1 MGIADSLSANARAL
15 WNRVQSIFPN
25 ARLTSG
31 QRDYVP
37 PGGSKTSQH
46 KTGDAFDF
54 VVPGVDPKTVQATL
68 SQSLGL
74 PFGQSIAEYG
84 LGMGPRN
91 HLSTG
96 SKGQLMTANN
106 GAYRTT
112 GYAPQRSGAELSTDG
127 AGYGREA
134 LKQMLGDG
142 WGNWISDG
150 LGGDGLGGAL
160 TAPAEAIESLAP
172 DWNAWFQ
179 RIALGVFALIFIA
192 AAVFAFKGGDA
203 INMISSARKAS

>member
-15 WNRVQSIFPN
+15 WDRVQGIFPG
-25 ARLTSG
+25 AILTSG
-31 QRDYVP
+31 KRNHIP

-46 KTGDAFDF
+46 FDGDAFDF
-54 VVPGVDPKTVQATL
+54 VVPGVDPKTVQQTIA
-68 SQSLGL
+68 QRLGL

-96 SKGQLMTANN
+96 TKGQLMTANN
-106 GAYRTT
+106 GKYSTI
-112 GYAPQRSGAELSTDG
+112 GYAPPRSGTELNTDG

-134 LKQMLGDG
+134 LKNMLGDS
-142 WGNWISDG
+142 WGNWLSDG
-150 LGGDGLGGAL
+150 LGSDGLGGAL
-160 TAPAEAIESLAP
+160 TAPAEAIENLT
-172 DWNAWFQ
+172 DWNSWFQ
-179 RIALGVFALIFIA
+179 RGALIVFALIFIA

-203 INMISSARKAS
+203 INIISSARKATS